1 MPDCCTSIKVY
12 VDFRDSF
19 AHILNGLGSG
29 EKVKKKFNNL
39 PQIFD
44 NRQHYSLKT
53 LDWSDNYPPATPQCP
68 EALCAA
74 TSKRDKPIIATEGPI
89 VKGVI
94 HLIIKLSKP

>member
-1 MPDCCTSIKVY
+1 MV
-12 VDFRDSF
+12 
-19 AHILNGLGSG
+19 ILN
-29 EKVKKKFNNL
+29 K
-39 PQIFD
+39 
-44 NRQHYSLKT
+44 QHHSLEI

-68 EALCAA
+68 DALCAA